1 MAEGFHRD
9 AAASVAALSRVSP
22 VGRADRASPVAP
34 IRPEIGLDDLRPDPA
49 LIPIGDITQFELLV
63 YGDQGRPLQ
72 GDVASQSTSPVSVH
86 PFNDALAADRI
97 QQTLISMRGRID
109 L

>member
-1 MAEGFHRD
+1 
-9 AAASVAALSRVSP
+9 

-34 IRPEIGLDDLRPDPA
+34 IRPEIGLDDLRPNPS
-49 LIPIGDITQFELLV
+49 LIPIGDITQFEFLV

-72 GDVASQSTSPVSVH
+72 GDVASRPTNPVSVQ

-97 QQTLISMRGRID
+97 QQTLISLRGRID